1 MRNVKAVILAAGL
14 GTRMKSDIPKV
25 LHPVGSSTML
35 GKVISSLKEAGVTD
49 IIAVVGH
56 GADLVRSLFENEI
69 QFVEQKELL
78 GSGDAAKTAMEKI
91 GDFDGDVLVTCGD
104 TPLVTGETYRKIIQA
119 RKKADASCA
128 LLICE
133 IDDPFSYGRILRDD
147 KGNVLKIVEE
157 KDADQDEKLVR
168 EINVG
173 TYCFD
178 GADLRENIQAI
189 AINDKK
195 KEFYLT
201 DIVDILRMSGG
212 KVVSESC
219 LAEEMTGVNS
229 RKDLA
234 TVNKA
239 LNEKTILRLME
250 SGVTVVDPDNTHI
263 DEKAE
268 IGQDTII
275 FPHTVIEGD
284 VKIGAGCKIG
294 PFARIRPGSRI
305 SSNVEIGNFVEICR
319 TVIGEDTRVKHH
331 TYLGDAILGRKIN
344 IGAGTITANY
354 DGKQKHQT
362 VIKDEAFIGV
372 GVTLIAPIEIGKGA
386 RVGAGSVVT
395 KNKNVPDG
403 MTVIGVPARPYEA
416 KTKK

>member
-1 MRNVKAVILAAGL
+1 MKNVKAVILAAGL

-35 GKVISSLKEAGVTD
+35 GKVISSLKEAGITD

-56 GADLVRSLFENEI
+56 GADIVRSLFENEI

-91 GDFDGDVLVTCGD
+91 GDFDGDLLVTCGD
-104 TPLVTGETYRKIIQA
+104 TPLITGETYRKTIQA
-119 RKKADASCA
+119 RKDAAASCA
-128 LLICE
+128 LLTCE

-147 KGNVLKIVEE
+147 NGNVLKIVEE
-157 KDADQDEKLVR
+157 KDADQDEQLVR

-173 TYCFD
+173 TYCFR
-178 GADLRENIQAI
+178 GSDLRENIQTI
-189 AINDKK
+189 SINDKK

-201 DIVDILRMSGG
+201 DIIDILRMSGG
-212 KVVSESC
+212 KIVSESC
-219 LAEEMTGVNS
+219 HAEEMTGVNS

-234 TVNKA
+234 TVNKV

-250 SGVTVVDPDNTHI
+250 SGVTIVDPDNTHI
-263 DEKAE
+263 DEKTE
-268 IGQDTII
+268 IGKDTVI

-284 VKIGAGCKIG
+284 VKIGTGCKIG
-294 PFARIRPGSRI
+294 PFARIRPGSKI
-305 SSNVEIGNFVEICR
+305 SNNVEIGNFVEICR
-319 TVIGEDTRVKHH
+319 TVIGEDTLVKHH

-372 GVTLIAPIEIGKGA
+372 GVILIAPIEIGKGA

-403 MTVIGVPARPYEA
+403 MTVIGVPARAYEA
-416 KTKK
+416 KTKN